1 MKNFVDLFS
10 GGGLGARGA
19 AMAGMTPILAV
30 DMWDRACETYKTN
43 FPTAIV
49 LNQKVDDINPL
60 EHVRREDIDLL
71 LASPECTNH
80 SVAKGAAPRSE
91 ESKETALH
99 TVDWIATLMPT
110 WFVIENVKEMK
121 DWHRYDELLDLL
133 RLLGY
138 QLREQVINAAEFGAP
153 QSRVRLFL
161 IGGLGQVPPQITPDP
176 TARPMTVRD
185 ILDPDDQWKFT
196 PVFTKRRAANTVA
209 RVRNAIA
216 TLGDDAEFL
225 VVYYGSG
232 GEKSWQTLDEPLR
245 TVTCVDRFALV
256 RRIGSEWKMR
266 MLQAPEIAR
275 AMSLPPEHILT
286 VGSRRERIKLCG
298 NGVCAVVMKQIVMQ
312 LKAATPVPQPAKE
325 QALRPTPVSA

>member
-1 MKNFVDLFS
+1 MKHFVDLFS

-19 AMAGMTPILAV
+19 VMAGLTPILAV
-30 DMWDRACETYKTN
+30 DMWDKACDTYKAN
-43 FPTAIV
+43 FPSAIA
-49 LNQKVDDINPL
+49 LNQRVDGINPL
-60 EHVRREDIDLL
+60 EYIKRDAVDLL

-99 TVDWIATLMPT
+99 TVDWIARLMPQ

-121 DWHRYDELLDLL
+121 DWGRYGELLDLL
-133 RLLGY
+133 RALGY

-161 IGGLGQVPPQITPDP
+161 IGGLGLAPPKIKPKP
-176 TARPMTVRD
+176 SVELMTVRD
-185 ILDPDDQWKFT
+185 ILDPDDRWKFT
-196 PVFTKRRAANTVA
+196 PVFTEKRAKSTVA
-209 RVRNAIA
+209 RARNAIA

-225 VVYYGSG
+225 IVYYGSG
-232 GEKSWQTLDEPLR
+232 GDRSWQTLDEPLR

-256 RRIGSEWKMR
+256 RKLDGEWKMR
-266 MLQAPEIAR
+266 MLQVPEIAR
-275 AMSLPPEHILT
+275 AMSLPPEHIFT

-298 NGVCAVVMKQIVMQ
+298 NGVCAEVMKRIVEQ
-312 LKAATPVPQPAKE
+312 LKAVTPLPQARMGKM
-325 QALRPTPVSA
+325 RRKTPVSV

>member
-19 AMAGMTPILAV
+19 VMAGMTPILAV
-30 DMWDRACETYKTN
+30 DMWDKACDTYKAN
-43 FPTAIV
+43 FPTAV
-49 LNQKVDDINPL
+49 ALNQKVDEINPL
-60 EHVRREDIDLL
+60 DHVRREDVDLL

-99 TVDWIATLMPT
+99 TVDWIATLMPR

-121 DWHRYDELLDLL
+121 DWDRYDELLDLL
-133 RLLGY
+133 RALGY

-161 IGGLGQVPPQITPDP
+161 IGGLGQTPPEIAPDP
-176 TARPMTVRD
+176 SVRPMTVRD
-185 ILDPDDQWKFT
+185 ILDPDDRWKFT
-196 PVFTKRRAANTVA
+196 PVFTKTRAKNTAA
-209 RVRNAIA
+209 RARNAIA

-225 VVYYGSG
+225 IVYYGSG
-232 GEKSWQTLDEPLR
+232 GDRSWQTLDEPLR

-256 RRIGSEWKMR
+256 RKIDGEWKMR
-266 MLQAPEIAR
+266 MLQVPEIAR
-275 AMSLPPEHILT
+275 AMSLPPEHAFT

-298 NGVCAVVMKQIVMQ
+298 NGVCAEVMKRIVTQ
-312 LKAATPVPQPAKE
+312 LKAATPVPRSSKGRAS
-325 QALRPTPVSA
+325 RRTPVSA